1 MNLRLIIAGLI
12 LAITSTIALAAGF
25 EPTKKTI
32 EIIVPYPAGGATDK
46 IGRTVSDILNQHG
59 WKSVVI
65 NKPGADTVI
74 GSNFVAASAP
84 NGHTLYIGGNGFIDA
99 NIAFKNKAP
108 GIEYTENS
116 FAPVA
121 PLGVGTLVLSVPA
134 NSPINTYEEYK
145 AWIRKNPEQFNIGF
159 WNTYT
164 ANIFYEWA
172 RLEKLPRP
180 QIISYKGSAP
190 LVLDLVGG
198 NIQASFDT
206 FTAIRPHYEAGKV
219 KILATLDADGAK
231 VVSQSGP
238 GTKPVVIS
246 SRHPIM
252 NIPIWYGL
260 FAPSGT
266 DPEVIKEINT
276 VVNQGLSDPTLLET
290 FKTFSIVNVGGTPQ
304 DLDRRQKSILKS
316 MKTISKNIE

>member
-1 MNLRLIIAGLI
+1 MNLRSIIVGVF
-12 LAITSTIALAAGF
+12 LALSASVTLAAGF
-25 EPTKKTI
+25 EPTNKPI
-32 EIIVPYPAGGATDK
+32 EIVVPYPAGGATDK
-46 IGRTVSDILNQHG
+46 IGRTVSDILNNHG
-59 WKSVVI
+59 WKSIVV

-74 GSNFVAASAP
+74 GSNYVASSVA

-134 NSPINTYEEYK
+134 NSPVNTYEEYK
-145 AWIRKNPEQFNIGF
+145 AWVRKHPEQFNIGF
-159 WNTYT
+159 WNSYT

-180 QIISYKGSAP
+180 TIVPYKGSAP
-190 LVLDLVGG
+190 LVLDLVSG
-198 NIQASFDT
+198 NLQASFDT
-206 FTAIRPHYEAGKV
+206 FTAIRPHYESGKV

-231 VVSQSGP
+231 VISQSGP
-238 GTKPVVIS
+238 GVKPVVIS
-246 SRHPIM
+246 AKHPIM

-260 FAPSGT
+260 FAPAGT
-266 DPEVIKEINT
+266 DPTVIKEINA
-276 VVNQGLSDPTLLET
+276 VVNKGLADPVLLET
-290 FKTFSIVNVGGTPQ
+290 FKAFSIINVGGSAQ
-304 DLDRRQKSILKS
+304 DLDRRQKAILNS

>member
-1 MNLRLIIAGLI
+1 MNLRSLIAGVI
-12 LAITSTIALAAGF
+12 LATTAIVASAAGF

-46 IGRTVSDILNQHG
+46 IGRTVSDILNTHG
-59 WKSVVI
+59 WKSIVV

-74 GSNFVAASAP
+74 GSNYVATSAAD
-84 NGHTLYIGGNGFIDA
+84 GHTLYIGGNGFIDA

-108 GIEYTENS
+108 GIEYNENS

-134 NSPINTYEEYK
+134 NSPVNTYDEYK
-145 AWIRKNPEQFNIGF
+145 AWIKKNPEQFNLGF
-159 WNTYT
+159 WNAYT

-172 RLEKLPRP
+172 RLEKLPKP
-180 QIISYKGSAP
+180 TIVPYKGSAP

-206 FTAIRPHYEAGKV
+206 FTAIRPHYESGKV
-219 KILATLDADGAK
+219 KILATLDAEGAK
-231 VVSQSGP
+231 VISQSGP
-238 GTKPVVIS
+238 GVKPVVIS
-246 SRHPIM
+246 AKHPIM

-260 FAPSGT
+260 FAPAGV
-266 DPEVIKEINT
+266 DPAVVKEINT
-276 VVNQGLSDPTLLET
+276 VVNKGLSDPVLLET
-290 FKTFSIVNVGGTPQ
+290 FKAFSIVNVGGSPQ
-304 DLDRRQKSILKS
+304 DLDRRQKSILNS
-316 MKTISKNIE
+316 MKAISKNIE